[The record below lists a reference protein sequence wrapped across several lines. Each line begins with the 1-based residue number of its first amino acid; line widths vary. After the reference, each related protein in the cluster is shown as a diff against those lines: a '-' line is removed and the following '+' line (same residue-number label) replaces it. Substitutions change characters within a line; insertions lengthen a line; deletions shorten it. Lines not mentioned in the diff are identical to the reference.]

1 MSSTRSCPAC
11 SHQDHPTETI
21 IPFLPLFH
29 SLFPCISGLRYVGKL
44 TSLCIK
50 NSAIRVSSEM
60 ARTVGKVLQQ
70 IVNSKNLVSFETHL
84 QPNTRCTR
92 LASRT
97 ESERAS
103 KKCLLASRLGE
114 RGKPTKAISLLR
126 RRRGRAPRG
135 KLRRRNQRCCS
146 PLTPPFLQPLCRQ
159 ERL

>member
-1 MSSTRSCPAC
+1 MQPVMSSTRPCPAC
-11 SHQDHPTETI
+11 SHQDHPAETI

-44 TSLCIK
+44 RSLCIK
-50 NSAIRVSSEM
+50 NSAIRVSSEKPRNRLS
-60 ARTVGKVLQQ
+60 AVK
-70 IVNSKNLVSFETHL
+70 ISFLSRHL

-103 KKCLLASRLGE
+103 KKCLLPSRLGE
-114 RGKPTKAISLLR
+114 RGKPTKASSLLR

-146 PLTPPFLQPLCRQ
+146 PLTPPLLQPLCRQ